1 MSQAPR
7 LNVKLLANLLD
18 FKVTPVVTATLHY
31 DDQQGNLHKVDTFPF
46 TAVADTAW
54 SFPIAADS
62 GRKYR
67 AQVTYNTAD
76 GQSIKQAEQTTDET
90 VLVLP
95 KLLVPEIAVEVNAKV
110 VNFVETPL
118 VEVDV
123 NYEDRTHNIVYEETL
138 VFSGPDPQKF
148 RVQVDKDSPR
158 EYFITV
164 TYYLSDGKVVVRP
177 GVSLDKSKIVVPRYV
192 AGA

>member
-1 MSQAPR
+1 MTINRAIFTRWTHSRLPRWRIRLGVSQSPPTAP
-7 LNVKLLANLLD
+7 AN
-18 FKVTPVVTATLHY
+18 
-31 DDQQGNLHKVDTFPF
+31 N
-46 TAVADTAW
+46 
-54 SFPIAADS
+54 
-62 GRKYR
+62 R

-95 KLLVPEIAVEVNAKV
+95 KPLVPEIAVEVNAKV
-110 VNFVETPL
+110 VNFVDTPL

-123 NYEDRTHNIVYEETL
+123 NYEDRAHDIAYEETL
-138 VFSGPDPQKF
+138 GFSGPDPQKF
-148 RVQVDKDSPR
+148 RIQVDKDSPR
-158 EYFITV
+158 EYSITV

-177 GVSLDKSKIVVPRYV
+177 AVSLDKSKIVVPRYV